1 MLARSTTR
9 RQEKREE
16 NAASLPVSPTIIAE
30 LMRRLEDR
38 TTTLDLTSPADAGTF
53 ALVPL
58 TGRAD

>member
-1 MLARSTTR
+1 MLARSTTK

-16 NAASLPVSPTIIAE
+16 NAVSLPVSPTIIAE

-38 TTTLDLTSPADAGTF
+38 TTTLDLTSPADVSTF